1 MIALPGAPAGHDA
14 LAVAAL
20 LGVPALVVVAAVQ
33 CRLMRTAVRAR
44 EAYRLLLESAEDMI
58 FTLDGEGC
66 FRAINDAAVRQSG
79 YTREELSGR
88 AFAPYIV
95 PEDVS
100 GAMAQFAAALQGEPR
115 QYEVRYVRKD
125 GAVRWIWCTN
135 TPIRENGAVTGVLA
149 IARDVTDRRLL
160 EAQLQHAQKMEAVGR
175 LACGVAHDFNN
186 LLTAISANAELALSA
201 LSTED
206 RACSEVEEIR
216 RVTARGAAL
225 TRQLLAFSRTR
236 PVRPVVVDVGS
247 IVAGL
252 GQLLQRLIGENIE
265 MKLATQPGACHVNAD
280 PGQLEQAVVNLAVNA
295 RDAMPEG
302 GVLEIA
308 VDSCSLSQPL
318 PHPHGVIAAGEYVRL
333 DVKDTGVGMTAAVQ
347 ERIFEPFFTTK
358 ERSGGTGLGLSTV
371 YGIVKQLGGHIIVE
385 SRPGEGTRFQ
395 ILLPREDALPASG
408 TDRRVEDAAASR
420 PATILLVEDDPAVL
434 EPVRRMLEQV
444 GHDLLWACSPEDA
457 LRAVDSYSGR
467 IDLLRT
473 DVVPPGMSGR
483 ALAELAGERRPGLP
497 VLFMSGYAEG
507 AAARRNERP
516 GPRHLVRKPF
526 TGDVLLR
533 AVHGVLERAGR
544 GTQQGASCH

>member
-1 MIALPGAPAGHDA
+1 VIAFPGAPAGHVA
-14 LAVAAL
+14 LAAAAL
-20 LGVPALVVVAAVQ
+20 LGVPALVALAAVQ
-33 CRLMRTAVRAR
+33 FRLIRIAVRTR

-79 YTREELSGR
+79 YTREELLGR

-100 GAMAQFAAALQGEPR
+100 CAMAQFAAAIQGEPR
-115 QYEVRYVRKD
+115 QYEARYVRKD
-125 GAVRWIWCTN
+125 GSVRWIWCTN
-135 TPIRENGAVTGVLA
+135 TPIRENGTITGVLA

-160 EAQLQHAQKMEAVGR
+160 EAQLQYSQKMEAVGR

-247 IVAGL
+247 IVTGL
-252 GQLLQRLIGENIE
+252 SQLLQRLIGENIE
-265 MKLATQPGACHVNAD
+265 MKLATEPGACHVRAD
-280 PGQLEQAVVNLAVNA
+280 PGQLEQAIVNLAVNA

-302 GVLEIA
+302 GLLVIA
-308 VDSCSLSQPL
+308 VDNCTLSEPL
-318 PHPHGVIAAGEYVRL
+318 PHPHGVAAAGEYVRL
-333 DVKDTGVGMTAAVQ
+333 EVKDIGAGMTAAVQ

-371 YGIVKQLGGHIIVE
+371 YGIVKRLGGHIIVE
-385 SRPGEGTRFQ
+385 SQPGEGTRFQ

-408 TDRRVEDAAASR
+408 TDRRAESTATSR

-444 GHDLLWACSPEDA
+444 GHEVLWACGPDDA
-457 LRAVDSYSGR
+457 LRAVDSYTGR
-467 IDLLRT
+467 IDLLLT
-473 DVVPPGMSGR
+473 DVVLPGMSGR
-483 ALAELAGERRPGLP
+483 ALADLAGERRPDMA

-507 AAARRNERP
+507 AAARRTERP
-516 GPRHLVRKPF
+516 GPRQLLRKPF

-533 AVHGVLERAGR
+533 TVHGVLE
-544 GTQQGASCH
+544 